1 MSSAVE
7 SQALG
12 RPRALLPDLR
22 PMPEEAAEP
31 VGLSQRERIARLSR
45 IRELVC
51 GGQDGLLSTLG
62 LLTGLA
68 GAAAGTTAIIV
79 AGVAAAA
86 AGALSMST
94 GAWLASRAENQLFQS
109 EIDREEAA
117 LRDRPELEMQ
127 ELERLLRKEGLDPTA
142 AGFVAAEI
150 AASPTS
156 FVKTMV
162 EKRLGL
168 PYGDV
173 ATALGDAGVVAGAFV
188 AGAFVPL
195 GPYLFFGQT
204 LAVPLSI
211 GLTGAALFVL
221 GIVKG
226 RVARLALLRSGVE
239 VLIVG
244 GVAAGVGYLIGS
256 IAQLG

>member
-1 MSSAVE
+1 
-7 SQALG
+7 
-12 RPRALLPDLR
+12 
-22 PMPEEAAEP
+22 
-31 VGLSQRERIARLSR
+31 
-45 IRELVC
+45 
-51 GGQDGLLSTLG
+51 
-62 LLTGLA
+62 
-68 GAAAGTTAIIV
+68 
-79 AGVAAAA
+79 
-86 AGALSMST
+86 MST

-117 LRDRPELEMQ
+117 LRARPEREVR
-127 ELERLLRKEGLDPTA
+127 ELERLLRGEGLDSAA
-142 AGFVAAEI
+142 AGLVAAEI
-150 AASPTS
+150 AASPTA

-195 GPYLFFGQT
+195 CPYLFFGQT

-211 GLTGAALFVL
+211 GLTGAALVVL
-221 GIVKG
+221 GVVKG

-256 IAQLG
+256 IARLG